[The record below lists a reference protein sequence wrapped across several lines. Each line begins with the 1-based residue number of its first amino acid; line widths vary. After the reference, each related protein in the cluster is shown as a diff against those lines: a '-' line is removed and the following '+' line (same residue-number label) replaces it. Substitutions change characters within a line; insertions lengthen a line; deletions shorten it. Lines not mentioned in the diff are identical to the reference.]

1 MMGEILRTNLK
12 ISIKKMMKTSRVKM
26 MNNRRQEKLIVIDI
40 LVVQLMTMAFITKN
54 LTWY

>member
-12 ISIKKMMKTSRVKM
+12 ISIKKMMKTSRVIM